1 MRRLRNVK
9 QVGYQATHQI
19 ARLVTV
25 VIRETHALVG
35 VKQIFSHLAFHTRA
49 HDVSP
54 TNNKVAAQKVD
65 KIHHDKADG
74 NKYQAAKDGIFTL
87 RKQPLCERSQNLREG
102 QLDASQNDG
111 ADSVQNEQMLLWSV
125 IRKKTGKQRFSM
137 FARGVVTRYRARRTI
152 KHA

>member
-35 VKQIFSHLAFHTRA
+35 VKQVFSHLTFHTRA

-54 TNNKVAAQKVD
+54 ANNKIATQKVD
-65 KIHHDKADG
+65 KVHDHKTNSNEHQTAEND
-74 NKYQAAKDGIFTL
+74 IFA
-87 RKQPLCERSQNLREG
+87 LCEQSFCERTQNLRERE
-102 QLDASQNDG
+102 LDTSQNDG
-111 ADSVQNEQMLLWSV
+111 ADSVQNKQMLLRSV
-125 IRKKTGKQRFSM
+125 IRKKTGKQRFAV
-137 FARGVVTRYRARRTI
+137 FARSVVSRVSKAVSARG
-152 KHA
+152 